1 MRIGRNS
8 NWIKGPTGERF
19 AFECVWGSYDLIG
32 RRWDPSFSCVGNRCS
47 GSVFLYT
54 LSKENKFVFPL
65 ESVNYAQITRA
76 VTVLFGALKK
86 RAGGRDKGIAVWF
99 NIFLCPL
106 LFNINRIVLGVRWS
120 RDLSLFHD
128 CLSHRTCAFNSTVK
142 LVFFSS
148 NG

>member
-1 MRIGRNS
+1 M
-8 NWIKGPTGERF
+8 
-19 AFECVWGSYDLIG
+19 IG

-86 RAGGRDKGIAVWF
+86 GREDVIRVIAV
-99 NIFLCPL
+99 
-106 LFNINRIVLGVRWS
+106 LFNIS
-120 RDLSLFHD
+120 LSFAL
-128 CLSHRTCAFNSTVK
+128 
-142 LVFFSS
+142 
-148 NG
+148 